1 MDITSEWY
9 MRLTSDEYAKIVLQ
23 CSGYWEG
30 LNYGI
35 LAPDR
40 ANDTQILQ
48 MNWDSAE
55 TIPAYR
61 FW

>member
-1 MDITSEWY
+1 
-9 MRLTSDEYAKIVLQ
+9 MRLTSVEYAKIVLQ
-23 CSGYWEG
+23 CGGYGEG

-61 FW
+61 F